1 MENFEEPLGDERRR
15 LLEQELRKDLHQF
28 LLSMKE
34 VDERMPECPDVE
46 EKWEEIAKAYIPD
59 GIREFQD
66 FPSASLGWMMYIGMA
81 VAKMWDTEWEI
92 YSKIE
97 DLYAY
102 MRDKRGYD
110 AMDEY
115 IREDVL
121 LLQGV
126 DYSVLEKVTDMF
138 GFWKNRLTDNLIDAV
153 KADDG
158 VLIHLATEEYQHLF
172 DWQRVR
178 KEVRIVQPLFYVRK
192 GNDLKIQA
200 VWAKTCRGAMTRFI
214 IENRIDKPEDLCAFS
229 YEGFSYEPK
238 LGEPDYPHF
247 IKN

>member
-1 MENFEEPLGDERRR
+1 MIMENFEE
-15 LLEQELRKDLHQF
+15 QLRKDLHQF

-34 VDERMPECPDVE
+34 VDNRMPECPDVE

-81 VAKMWDTEWEI
+81 VAKFWDAEWDI

-115 IREDVL
+115 IREEVL
-121 LLQGV
+121 QLQCV
-126 DYSVLEKVTDMF
+126 DFTVLEKVVGECASRLYNALMHQRFEPGTKEAFNGFVACLHQLYLF
-138 GFWKNRLTDNLIDAV
+138 GA
-153 KADDG
+153 AM
-158 VLIHLATEEYQHLF
+158 Q
-172 DWQRVR
+172 
-178 KEVRIVQPLFYVRK
+178 
-192 GNDLKIQA
+192 LK
-200 VWAKTCRGAMTRFI
+200 RMGYHMTKM
-214 IENRIDKPEDLCAFS
+214 N
-229 YEGFSYEPK
+229 
-238 LGEPDYPHF
+238 
-247 IKN
+247 